1 MKIVQKQ
8 EKIFKNSKKILSI
21 MIIEDGYIYDIQLL
35 RESVEYIVVSIR
47 KKAKLFSD
55 CVCECYNIFRCLWDK
70 GIIM

>member
-1 MKIVQKQ
+1 
-8 EKIFKNSKKILSI
+8 

-35 RESVEYIVVSIR
+35 RESVEYIVVSVR